1 MAAGIAHEINN
12 PVGYISCNLELMQN
26 HFVAI
31 KTLQT
36 EIEKLKTDPAFIK
49 LQKTVVDV
57 KLDKLINHMEKS
69 INESL
74 EGTERI
80 KKIID
85 SLRTFAYKG
94 DDKFELANINT
105 EIEHILNIIWNEIK
119 YKSELIKA
127 YGHIPLIRCN
137 RYQLGQL
144 FMNII
149 LNAAQAIREK
159 GEIRITTYQK
169 GNHVNVEIRD
179 NGSGIPDQNLPKIF
193 EPFFTTKE
201 VGKGTG
207 LGLSIAYNI
216 IKNHNGTIEVN
227 SKVNEGTTFT
237 IKIPISA
244 G

>member
-1 MAAGIAHEINN
+1 MSNW
-12 PVGYISCNLELMQN
+12 
-26 HFVAI
+26 
-31 KTLQT
+31 K
-36 EIEKLKTDPAFIK
+36 K
-49 LQKTVVDV
+49 VVER
-57 KLDKLINHMEKS
+57 MEKVS
-69 INESL
+69 SESL

-80 KKIID
+80 KIID

-105 EIEHILNIIWNEIK
+105 EIEHILNVIWNEIK
-119 YKSELIKA
+119 YKSELIKT
-127 YGHIPLIRCN
+127 YGDVPLIRCN
-137 RYQLGQL
+137 RYQLGQV
-144 FMNII
+144 FMNVI
-149 LNAAQAIREK
+149 LNAVQAIKEK
-159 GEIRITTYQK
+159 GIIKIITYQK
-169 GNHVNVEIRD
+169 GNYINVEIRD
-179 NGSGIPDQNLPKIF
+179 NGSGIPEQNLPKIF